1 VELLERETELAVF
14 ETAFAA
20 TARGEGRVLLVSG
33 EAGLGKTTLVRALVD
48 RVADRARVLLGA
60 CDDLLTPRTLGP
72 FRDLRLGESSPLRRA
87 LEDGADRDAVFGAVL
102 EECRDPLRPTVLVVE
117 DAHWADEATR
127 DVLAFLGR
135 RVAGMPTL
143 VVVTYRDELAVD
155 HPLRAVLGGLAGPGV
170 HRLLLQPLSDDAL
183 RTLASGGTVAPDRLR
198 ELTGG
203 NPFLVAE
210 VLAAADPTTVPLT
223 VRDAVAA
230 RLARLDLSARDVL
243 VLLAVAPAG
252 LELELLGR
260 LDPHALEDVAATERL
275 GLTEVVD
282 GRVRFRHDLLRDA
295 VSATATAAATTHAHA
310 RILAALGTADPEPSR
325 AAHHAVGAGDVPAI
339 ARFAP
344 PTARRA
350 MAVASHRD
358 AIVLLEQALRHE
370 THLDP
375 AHHIDLLR
383 WYAFE
388 LYLANRHRDAQR
400 AAARAVRM
408 LEEVGAAPTG
418 AHAPADAPTHANG
431 EHVPGEALGKALTL
445 LSHVA
450 CWAAQP
456 QVAREAAARSRAALA
471 GASPEPRAVAAAN
484 HAFVLAMQ
492 GDLARSVTAAA
503 EAAEL
508 TCEPALRHVRPYAL
522 IQLGAATALGGDRAG
537 DELLEQGV
545 ELAQEVGRHE
555 YVPLG
560 CTWRSM
566 SAIRHARP
574 DEVERWTSFGIRY
587 ADQHQIDVGVTTLR
601 MLQHELQL
609 RRGEL
614 GAAEAGLRDLVADV
628 EATAW
633 GQSAACTL
641 LGRLLAR
648 RGDEAPAFELLGRG
662 WRLALQSDEP
672 ERLARAA
679 AGWYEWAQLYD
690 DPQARR
696 WGDEGLA
703 VTRTADNPWLLG
715 ELLRLRAEL
724 DAPPLERVEAEVC
737 GPWAD
742 GLRGAW
748 RAAAAGWARLGW
760 PYEQARELAAS
771 GEVPAMVEAL
781 AIHDRL
787 GTERAAWQ
795 LRRRLR
801 ERGVRRV
808 PRGPARDTRA
818 NPAGLTTRQLE
829 VLRLLA
835 AGRTNTQIAE
845 ELVVSTRTVDH
856 HVSAVLSKLGVP
868 SRAEAARVAAE
879 LGLTAPAG

>member
-1 VELLERETELAVF
+1 VELLEREAELAVF
-14 ETAFAA
+14 DATFADA
-20 TARGEGRVLLVSG
+20 ARGAGQVLLVSG
-33 EAGLGKTTLVRALVD
+33 EAGLGKTSLVRALAD
-48 RVADRARVLLGA
+48 RAADRARVLVGA

-72 FRDLRLGESSPLRRA
+72 FRDLALGEASPLRRA
-87 LEDGADRDAVFGAVL
+87 LDDGADRDAVFGAVL
-102 EECRDPLRPTVLVVE
+102 EECSDPLRPTLVVIE

-135 RVAGMPTL
+135 RVVGMPTL

-155 HPLRAVLGGLAGPGV
+155 HPLRPVLGGLAGPWV
-170 HRLLLQPLSDDAL
+170 HRLPLRPLSDDAL
-183 RTLASGGTVAPDRLR
+183 RAMTCGRAVVPDRLR

-210 VLAAADPTTVPLT
+210 MLAAEDPTTVPLT

-230 RLARLDLSARDVL
+230 RLVHLDLSARDVL

-252 LELELLGR
+252 LELGLLGR

-295 VSATATAAATTHAHA
+295 VAATETVASTAHAHA
-310 RILAALGTADPEPSR
+310 RILAVLGADPEPSR
-325 AAHHAVGAGDVPAI
+325 AAHHAVGAADVAAI
-339 ARFAP
+339 VRFAP
-344 PTARRA
+344 AAARRA
-350 MAVASHRD
+350 MAVASHHD
-358 AIVLLEQALRHE
+358 AIVLLEEALRHE
-370 THLDP
+370 AHLAP
-375 AHHIDLLR
+375 AEHIDLLR

-388 LYLANRHRDAQR
+388 LYLANRHRDAMH

-408 LEEVGAAPTG
+408 LEDAGAEPTG
-418 AHAPADAPTHANG
+418 RGAPD
-431 EHVPGEALGKALTL
+431 ERLGKALTL

-450 CWAAQP
+450 CWAADP
-456 QVAREAAARSRAALA
+456 DVAREAAARAREALVD
-471 GASPEPRAVAAAN
+471 ASPEAQALAAAN

-492 GDLARSVTAAA
+492 GELARSVEAGTDA
-503 EAAEL
+503 EERSRD
-508 TCEPALRHVRPYAL
+508 PALRHVRPYAL
-522 IQLGAATALGGDRAG
+522 IQLGAATSLGGDPAG
-537 DELLEQGV
+537 DALLEEGV
-545 ELAQEVGRHE
+545 ALAQEVGRHE

-566 SAIRHARP
+566 SATRHARP

-587 ADQHQIDVGVTTLR
+587 SDQHQIDLGVTTLR

-614 GAAEAGLRDLVADV
+614 VAAEEGLAALVAEVD
-628 EATAW
+628 ATAW

-648 RGDEAPAFELLGRG
+648 RGDESRAFELLGRG

-672 ERLARAA
+672 ERLARAG
-679 AGWYEWAQLYD
+679 AGWYEWAQLYG

-696 WGDEGLA
+696 WGDETLA
-703 VTRTADNPWLLG
+703 AARTAGNPWQLG

-724 DAPPLERVEAEVC
+724 DAPPLEVGEAEVL
-737 GPWAD
+737 GPWAA
-742 GLRGAW
+742 GLRGEW
-748 RAAAAGWARLGW
+748 REAAAAWAGLGW
-760 PYEQARELAAS
+760 PFEQARELAAS

-781 AIHDRL
+781 ATFDRL
-787 GTERAAWQ
+787 GAERAAWQ

-801 ERGVRRV
+801 DRGVRRV

-818 NPAGLTTRQLE
+818 NPAGLTARQLE

-835 AGRTNTQIAE
+835 EGHTNAQIAE
-845 ELVVSTRTVDH
+845 ELVVSIRTVDH

-868 SRAEAARVAAE
+868 SRTEAARVAAE
-879 LGLTAPAG
+879 LGLTSSPR

>member
-1 VELLERETELAVF
+1 VELLEREAELAVF
-14 ETAFAA
+14 EAAFDDA
-20 TARGEGRVLLVSG
+20 ARGQGRILLVSG
-33 EAGLGKTTLVRALVD
+33 EAGLGKTSLVRALVD
-48 RVADRARVLLGA
+48 RVADRARVLLGG

-72 FRDLRLGESSPLRRA
+72 FRDLPLGEASPLRRA
-87 LEDGADRDAVFGAVL
+87 LEAGADRDAVFGAVL

-155 HPLRAVLGGLAGPGV
+155 HPLRPVLGGLTGPGV
-170 HRLLLQPLSDDAL
+170 HRLPLRPLSDDAL
-183 RTLASGGTVAPDRLR
+183 RAMAGGRPVAPDRLR

-210 VLAAADPTTVPLT
+210 VLAAGDPTAVPLT

-230 RLARLDLSARDVL
+230 RLARLDLSSRDVL
-243 VLLAVAPAG
+243 VLLAVEPAG

-260 LDPHALEDVAATERL
+260 LDPHALEDVAATERS

-295 VSATATAAATTHAHA
+295 VAATVTAATTTHAHA
-310 RILAALGTADPEPSR
+310 RILAALGPDDPEPSR

-339 ARFAP
+339 VRFAP
-344 PTARRA
+344 AAARRA
-350 MAVASHRD
+350 MAVASHHD

-370 THLDP
+370 SHLTR

-388 LYLANRHRDAQR
+388 LYLANRHRDAER

-408 LEEVGAAPTG
+408 LEEVGADPTG
-418 AHAPADAPTHANG
+418 EGVTD
-431 EHVPGEALGKALTL
+431 EVLGKALTL

-450 CWAAQP
+450 CWAARP
-456 QVAREAAARSRAALA
+456 HVAREAAVRAREALA
-471 GASPEPRAVAAAN
+471 GAAAELRAVAAAN

-492 GDLARSVTAAA
+492 GDLARSMAAA
-503 EAAEL
+503 TEAEEL
-508 TCEPALRHVRPYAL
+508 TRDPALRHVRPYAL
-522 IQLGAATALGGDRAG
+522 LQLGAATALGGDPAG
-537 DELLEQGV
+537 DELLEGGV
-545 ELAQEVGRHE
+545 ALAQEVGRHQ

-560 CTWRSM
+560 CTWRSL

-574 DEVERWTSFGIRY
+574 DEVERWTDLGIRY
-587 ADQHQIDVGVTTLR
+587 SDQHQIDVGLTTLR
-601 MLQHELQL
+601 MLRHELQL

-614 GAAEAGLRDLVADV
+614 EAAEAGLRDLVADAD
-628 EATAW
+628 ATAW

-648 RGDEAPAFELLGRG
+648 RGDEAAAFELLGRG

-672 ERLARAA
+672 ERLVRAG

-696 WGDEGLA
+696 WGDEVLPVA
-703 VTRTADNPWLLG
+703 RTAGNPWQLG

-724 DAPPLERVEAEVC
+724 DAPPLEDGEAEVL
-737 GPWAD
+737 GPWTA

-748 RAAAAGWARLGW
+748 REAAAGWDRLGW
-760 PYEQARELAAS
+760 PFEEARELAAS

-781 AIHDRL
+781 AILDRL
-787 GTERAAWQ
+787 GAERAAWQ

-818 NPAGLTTRQLE
+818 NPAGLTARQLE
-829 VLRLLA
+829 VLRLVA
-835 AGRTNTQIAE
+835 AGRTNPQIAE
-845 ELVVSTRTVDH
+845 ELVLSSRTVDH
-856 HVSAVLSKLGVP
+856 HVSAVLGKLGVP
-868 SRAEAARVAAE
+868 SRTEAARVAAE